1 MKVVIILI
9 ISLFTL
15 CGCDEKVVLDNTE
28 DYIKVNKKEVEVYS
42 DVYLNDLIS
51 VANDIKLA
59 EDNLKI
65 DTEKLGEKEYTL
77 NYNLKDKKY
86 EKKIKLNVIDKDA
99 PIVFSGTNKTVTV
112 GYDGDACNLITYGDN
127 YDGNVKC
134 QIEGIYDFNKVGT
147 YKLVYHLSDSSN
159 NEKKVNV
166 TLNVKEKS
174 NGGSSS
180 NPSTPS
186 KKTEFSDIL
195 KEHKNDNTEVGI
207 DVSKWQGDIDFE
219 KVKNAGAT
227 FVMMRIGVQSKQNG
241 ELSVDRYY
249 EQNIKKAKA
258 AGLKVGVYLYSI
270 ATSKKEA
277 IEHANWVLKTLNKEE
292 LDLPIVFDWENWSK
306 WNKYNMSFHD
316 INEVANTFMTSVQE
330 DGYKGMLYSSK
341 FYLEN
346 IWTNKNNNPVWLAHY
361 TNKTNYEG
369 DYFLWQMSN
378 IGNIDGIKGDV
389 DINILYKDKYN
400 LIMGDK
406 NE

>member
-306 WNKYNMSFHD
+306 WNNYKLSFHD
-316 INEVANTFMTSVQE
+316 INVIADSYMETVTAA
-330 DGYKGMLYSSK
+330 GYEGMLYSSK
-341 FYLEN
+341 FYLET
-346 IWTNKNNNPVWLAHY
+346 IWQNKKEFPVWLAHY
-361 TNKTNYEG
+361 TKKTSYKG
-369 DYFLWQMSN
+369 KYIMWQLCN
-378 IGNIDGIKGDV
+378 NGRIDGINGDI
-389 DINILYKDKYN
+389 DIDILYKKD
-400 LIMGDK
+400 
-406 NE
+406 